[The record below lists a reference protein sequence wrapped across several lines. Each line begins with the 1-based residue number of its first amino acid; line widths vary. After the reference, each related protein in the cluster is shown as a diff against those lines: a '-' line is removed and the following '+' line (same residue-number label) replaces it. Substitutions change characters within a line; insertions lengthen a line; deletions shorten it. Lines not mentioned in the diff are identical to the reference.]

1 MTGAPVRPADR
12 YGDPGPLRRRLRLA
26 VVVGLA
32 VALSAWAVWAGL
44 GLATDRID
52 AQEQS
57 FDVVD
62 DSKVVVVFSVA
73 KRADQDVVCTVEALS
88 STSARVGVQQ
98 VPVGADAG
106 ATSVQTVTVL
116 TQQRATTGVVKGCA
130 PAS

>member
-1 MTGAPVRPADR
+1 MASAPVRPADR

-26 VVVGLA
+26 VVVALA
-32 VALSAWAVWAGL
+32 AALSAWAVWAGL

-52 AQEQS
+52 AQEQG

-62 DSKVVVVFSVA
+62 DSRVVVVFSVS
-73 KRADQDVVCTVEALS
+73 KGADQEVECTVEALS
-88 STSARVGVQQ
+88 STSARVGVQV
-98 VPVGADAG
+98 VPVGAADG
-106 ATSVQTVTVL
+106 ATSVQTVEIR